1 MKIKSYH
8 ILFRIFSYLSDKTNG
23 APLFVK
29 YKLLLGTLI
38 LGVTTSLANSGSK
51 AKMVNDTVMPNK
63 PEENIVTCYDTT
75 AVVVTPTISSE
86 KIEVK
91 GKVQDESGEPIVGA
105 TVMIKG
111 TTTGTVADTVG
122 FFNLKAPQNGM
133 LVFSYIGMETKEVL
147 VSEIIKKNKPIVM
160 KGSRNIL
167 CYEVVVSCYIT
178 ATRKYTDDIY
188 NNAPKIIT
196 KMSCNEIQVRPISP
210 VGNLDNFDFQN
221 WMDQQIRYNE
231 RMLKDKVEGNV
242 ILRFAIDKNGKIVNA
257 KVIQKL
263 SPDADA
269 EALRVL
275 TSSGKWTPGRQNDKA
290 IKTTMIR
297 VTVHFK
303 LPEE

>member
-51 AKMVNDTVMPNK
+51 AKIADDTIMPNK
-63 PEENIVTCYDTT
+63 PEEGIVTCYDTT
-75 AVVVTPTISSE
+75 AVTISSE

-91 GKVQDESGEPIVGA
+91 GKVLDESGEPMMGA
-105 TVMIKG
+105 SITVKG

-122 FFNLKAPQNGM
+122 FFNLKAPQNAM
-133 LVFSYIGMETKEVL
+133 LVFSYIGMITKEIP
-147 VSEIIKKNKPIVM
+147 VSEIIKNAPIMMQVD
-160 KGSRNIL
+160 SALISDSVIIS
-167 CYEVVVSCYIT
+167 CYEVVVVQND
-178 ATRKYTDDIY
+178 RGGIY
-188 NNAPKIIT
+188 YAPKRIT
-196 KMSCNEIQVRPISP
+196 PMPYFEIQIRPISP
-210 VGNLDNFDFQN
+210 VGNLDNFQN
-221 WMDQQIRYNE
+221 WMNQQVRYNE
-231 RMLKDKVEGNV
+231 RMLKEKVEGNV
-242 ILRFAIDKNGKIVNA
+242 ILRFAIDKNGKIANT
-257 KVIQKL
+257 KILQKL

-275 TSSGKWTPGRQNDKA
+275 TSSGKWTSGKQNNKA
-290 IKTTMIR
+290 IKTTMIT

-303 LPEE
+303 LPEK